1 MNELFH
7 KFAARISAATGSA
20 WGFVLALSLV
30 VIWALLG
37 PALGYSEKW
46 QLIINTTTTIMT
58 FLMVFLI
65 QNTQNRD
72 ARATHLKL
80 DELLKSVK
88 GARDMFVD
96 IEEMSDVELEKL
108 QDEFHKMHEHYA
120 KVLERRKEKGG

>member
-1 MNELFH
+1 MNEMFH
-7 KFAARISAATGSA
+7 RLAARISAAAGSA
-20 WGFVLALSLV
+20 WGFVLAVALV
-30 VIWALLG
+30 IAWALMG
-37 PALGYSEKW
+37 PAFGYSETW

-96 IEEMSDVELEKL
+96 IEEMTDVELEKL
-108 QDEFHKMHEHYA
+108 QDEFNKMHEHYRT
-120 KVLERRKEKGG
+120 VLEKRKARGE